1 MKKFIFIVVL
11 AAAIILLTGC
21 PDLWNPHPCDGTWEL
36 SNEENGKRT
45 SMEIYVFESE
55 IYRFEGTC
63 YDTAEE
69 ETVTSVMVYGN
80 GIPLVPLYYNDEVD
94 GYWFEYPEE
103 GVSGL
108 DHFTG
113 HLYPKTGTFS
123 CAFWSIGSPG
133 SGLLEGGGTF
143 TPSE

>member
-1 MKKFIFIVVL
+1 MKKLITAAVL
-11 AAAIILLTGC
+11 ITAITLLAGC
-21 PDLWNPHPCDGTWEL
+21 PAVDSHPCDGTWEFC
-36 SNEENGKRT
+36 NEDAGKRT
-45 SMEIYVFESE
+45 SIEIYVYESE

-80 GIPLVPLYYNDEVD
+80 GIPLVPLYYHDEVD

-113 HLYPKTGTFS
+113 HLYPETGTLS
-123 CAFWSIGSPG
+123 CSFWTIGSLG
-133 SGLLEGGGTF
+133 SGLLEGGTF